1 MIEHGDLILFF
12 RAAQLLPWSGI
23 SQMSREHLEQ
33 AAERFFDE
41 LNTDHARQIKAAVYS
56 MKRKGPGGA
65 WQTWEEPS
73 KAGEFDLMVF
83 SNVFHNKHTTPE

>member
-56 MKRKGPGGA
+56 MKKRARRCLANLGGTFKGRRI
-65 WQTWEEPS
+65 
-73 KAGEFDLMVF
+73 
-83 SNVFHNKHTTPE
+83 